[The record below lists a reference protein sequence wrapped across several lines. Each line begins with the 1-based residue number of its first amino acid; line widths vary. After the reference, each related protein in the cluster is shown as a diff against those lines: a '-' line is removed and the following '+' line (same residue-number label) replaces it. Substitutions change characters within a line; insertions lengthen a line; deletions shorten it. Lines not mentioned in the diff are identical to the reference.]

1 MASAIES
8 VSPRSKSALR
18 LSLHQPRHRG
28 RTGIRLA
35 RKRQV
40 NLRVVPTGKAIA
52 ESVDLAHEMFN
63 RVLGAGD
70 DALQLSIMMD
80 DVSEEGKE

>member
-1 MASAIES
+1 
-8 VSPRSKSALR
+8 
-18 LSLHQPRHRG
+18 
-28 RTGIRLA
+28 
-35 RKRQV
+35 V